1 MMFHDLHPSE
11 TTALVIFGVLMV
23 IALGLYLLNRR
34 LVARE
39 RAQTSYRRAE
49 RLMARADEDPATALS
64 VRDEREILN
73 AQELQRRAE
82 S

>member
-1 MMFHDLHPSE
+1 MNLDYS
-11 TTALVIFGVLMV
+11 TALIIFGVLMA

-34 LVARE
+34 LIARE

-49 RLMARADEDPATALS
+49 RIMARADEDPATALS

-73 AQELQRRAE
+73 AQELRRREEA
-82 S
+82 